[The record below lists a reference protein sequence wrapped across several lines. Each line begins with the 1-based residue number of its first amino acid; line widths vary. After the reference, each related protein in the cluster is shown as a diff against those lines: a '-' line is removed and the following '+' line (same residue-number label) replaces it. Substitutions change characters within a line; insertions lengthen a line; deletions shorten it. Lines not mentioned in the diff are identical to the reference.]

1 MTQDRQFSDDEVAF
15 ILERAAAADSSGS
28 GSTALETSRETSRG
42 LTLQQLTD
50 VAREA
55 GISETAV
62 TLAAD
67 AVVRGA
73 LVPSKVITAAGLPVG
88 VSRTIELGRAVS
100 ETEWERLIVAL
111 RETFNARGKVV
122 REGSLR
128 SWHNGNLQASL
139 EPTTTGH
146 RLRLSTRKGDALS
159 GILAGAAL
167 MIAGGMLGAATAF
180 SVAKGA
186 PSIWWPTVLM
196 IGMGATTIASRYIT
210 LPRWAR
216 TRASQ
221 MEALGE
227 TATRILEGK

>member
-15 ILERAAAADSSGS
+15 ILERSAAADSSSS

-55 GISETAV
+55 GISTDAV
-62 TLAAD
+62 VKAAD
-67 AVVRGA
+67 AVARGA
-73 LVPSKVITAAGLPVG
+73 LVPTQVTTAMGLPVG
-88 VSRTIELGRAVS
+88 VARTIDLGRPVS
-100 ETEWERLIVAL
+100 DTEWERLIVAL
-111 RETFNARGKVV
+111 RETFSARGKVV

-128 SWHNGNLQASL
+128 SWHNGNLQATL
-139 EPTTTGH
+139 EPTSTGH
-146 RLRLSTRKGDALS
+146 RLRLSTRKGSVGA
-159 GILAGAAL
+159 GVQVGAAL
-167 MIAGGMLGAATAF
+167 AVAGGLLAAASATA
-180 SVAKGA
+180 AANGA
-186 PSIWWPTVLM
+186 PPIWWPAILM
-196 IGMGATTIASRYIT
+196 LGVGAVSVASRYIT

-221 MEALGE
+221 MEELGE